1 MSVHSA
7 GILVYRYK
15 NSDLQVLLVHPG
27 GPFWSRKDL
36 GSWSIPKGIFDES
49 ENPLDA
55 AKREFMEET
64 GFAVEGEFIELGELR
79 QPSKKIIHAWS
90 IEDNFDISQ
99 LKSNTFKLEWPRK
112 SGNIEEYPEVD
123 KGEWFSLDIAQK
135 KIFKG
140 QREFLA
146 RLVNRVQFSRNQPS
160 Q

>member
-112 SGNIEEYPEVD
+112 SGNILEYPEVD

-146 RLVNRVQFSRNQPS
+146 RLVKRVQFSRNKV
-160 Q
+160 